1 MKRKFCLFITFL
13 LLTLYSTSSLAA
25 SDNPITSSKKTVTVN
40 GKSKSVNIVTID
52 LNNPN
57 IKLEVVKGN
66 NKISGAES
74 FKSMIDRKKPLAAI
88 NGNFF
93 DAYKTLEPYGSIIQN
108 NKLIYLEGD
117 NTSFS
122 IFDNNLIHM
131 DYYQI
136 KINGFLDGLRKNV
149 WNNTTQAMDFNTFS
163 IWYVNNVPS
172 DQSGVYLFTPERGAD
187 INLANGTAITVVDN
201 IVTNISKNS
210 GLTAIPKNGYL
221 IYYAPSAAP
230 DNYIY
235 DRFKI
240 GRSVELEYFT
250 NIDESKSKL
259 INQNLKL
266 TTEASI
272 QYFNINDAN
281 QMISAGPLLVKDGK
295 IVLDA
300 KKEGFTEAKIN
311 SNSAQRS
318 ALGITKDNKL
328 IFVTTSMTMKDLAS
342 AMQSL
347 GCTYAMNLDGGAS
360 SALYANGKIITPA
373 GRNLNTTLMVLKK

>member
-1 MKRKFCLFITFL
+1 MKRKICLFITFFIL
-13 LLTLYSTSSLAA
+13 MLYSAPIFAA
-25 SDNPITSSKKTVTVN
+25 STNPVTINKKNITVN
-40 GKSKSVNIVTID
+40 GKSKSVNMVTID
-52 LNNPN
+52 LNSTD

-93 DAYKTLEPYGSIIQN
+93 DAYKTLEPYGSIIKN
-108 NKLIYLEGD
+108 DKLIYLEGD

-122 IFDNNLIHM
+122 IFENNLVHM

-136 KINGFLDGLRKNV
+136 KINGFLDGLRKNI

-172 DQSGVYLFTPERGAD
+172 DKSGVYLFTPERGAD
-187 INLANGTAITVVDN
+187 INLPDGTAITVIENV
-201 IVTNISKNS
+201 VTKIAKNS

-221 IYYAPSAAP
+221 IYYAPNAAP
-230 DNYIY
+230 DNYIS

-240 GRSVELEYFT
+240 GRSVEFEYFT

-259 INQNLKL
+259 INQNNKL
-266 TTEASI
+266 TTEGSI
-272 QYFNINDAN
+272 QYFNINKAN
-281 QMISAGPLLVKDGK
+281 QMISAGPFLVKDAK
-295 IVLDA
+295 IVLDPQ
-300 KKEGFTEAKIN
+300 KEGFTEAKIN

-328 IFVTTSMTMKDLAS
+328 IFVTTSMTMKELAA
-342 AMQSL
+342 AMKSL
-347 GCTYAMNLDGGAS
+347 GCIYAMNLDGGAS
-360 SALYANGKIITPA
+360 SALYANGKMITPA

>member
-1 MKRKFCLFITFL
+1 MKRKICLFITFFIL
-13 LLTLYSTSSLAA
+13 MLYSVPVFATSN
-25 SDNPITSSKKTVTVN
+25 NPITSSKKTITVN
-40 GKSKSVNIVTID
+40 GKAKSVNIVTID
-52 LNNPN
+52 LNNPD

-108 NKLIYLEGD
+108 DKLIYLEGD

-122 IFDNNLIHM
+122 IFENNLVHM

-136 KINGFLDGLRKNV
+136 KINGFLDGLRKNK
-149 WNNTTQAMDFNTFS
+149 WNNTTQAMDFNVFS

-172 DQSGVYLFTPERGAD
+172 DKSGVYLFTPERGND
-187 INLANGTAITVVDN
+187 INLPDGTAITVVEN
-201 IVTNISKNS
+201 IVTTVTKNA
-210 GLTAIPKNGYL
+210 GITTIPQNGYL
-221 IYYAPSAAP
+221 IYYAPNSAP
-230 DNYIY
+230 DNYIA

-250 NIDESKSKL
+250 NIDEQKSKL
-259 INQNLKL
+259 INQNNKL
-266 TTEASI
+266 TTEGSI
-272 QYFNINDAN
+272 QYFNIDKAN
-281 QMISAGPLLVKDGK
+281 QMISAGPFLLKNGK

-300 KKEGFTEAKIN
+300 KKEGFTEAKVV

-328 IFVTTSMTMKDLAS
+328 ILVTTSMTMKDLAS

-360 SALYANGKIITPA
+360 SALYANGKMITPA